1 MFRLKHVGRA
11 ATALC
16 AGGFAFAA
24 AAQQQAEGTQKLERI
39 EVTGSRIKRVD
50 AETPAPVQVITRD
63 AIERSG
69 AMTVTELLKSL
80 PANSTGAFDEN
91 AIASFSPGAGGVS
104 LRGLG
109 AQATLV
115 LINGRRVTPY
125 GFAHGGQQTF
135 VDVNSIPLDAVER
148 IDILLDGASALYGSD
163 AMAGVVNVILRKDF
177 TGFRT
182 HGSIGQTSY
191 GDGTSTSAG
200 FTVGSGSLD
209 KDRYNVFASYE
220 HSEREAIKASERPN
234 TRSADFRRFGLTDR
248 RSSYSM
254 PGNLYGVSGTA
265 EGTFLGPVAGCTPLD
280 DPTSPVNGQ
289 CVYDQ
294 VRYQDIQSATTR
306 DHLVMGGVAEL
317 DAQTQLFADA
327 IFTRSTIEQG
337 SPSYNT
343 STYFS
348 TGTLPQE
355 YIPLSATHPQ
365 NSFGQEVGLRYRFG
379 DVPNTTTTR
388 NDTQRATLGVRT
400 ALAEWDVESAVVY
413 SRSKTSN
420 IYTGYL
426 RDSVLLNEV
435 LDPNTGMARDTFV
448 FGNPAAND
456 AGLMARLYPTLRDTG
471 LTSMGSLDV
480 HGSRQFGRLAGG
492 PMGIAL
498 GADFRHETF
507 RTTPDPLVAAGEI
520 SVLGAAAADGERNVS
535 AFFAE
540 LSAPFLKTLETQ
552 FAVRVD
558 RYSDFGSATTP
569 KVGLKWKPVS
579 NLALRGTYSK
589 GFRAPSLVENSGTP
603 VTSFYSDLR
612 DPQLCPD
619 PVGAPNANCN
629 VTVAAL
635 QGANKDL
642 KAETSKSVTVGLVFD
657 PTDNLTVS
665 LDFYRIKR
673 LNEISTMEPDYLLAH
688 ESEYPGYVQ
697 RDPATGQ
704 IQRLNLPLTNLGST
718 LTRGYDIDVKNRW
731 PLGELGTLTLAGT
744 YNRTPH
750 YRVRP
755 VADAEELDYAGT
767 YMQPKERY
775 TFGGTWEYGV
785 WTTSLKWNYV
795 GGYSRAFSPS
805 DAVCPYESTTPDL
818 CRVASWMTADAFVGY
833 TGIKNLALGLT
844 VQNIDNRQAPLDER
858 AASDFTLYRSA
869 FHNQLGRFISVSA
882 RYTFW

>member
-1 MFRLKHVGRA
+1 MFRLKQVGRA
-11 ATALC
+11 AAALC
-16 AGGFAFAA
+16 AGGVAFAA
-24 AAQQQAEGTQKLERI
+24 AAQQQPAEPARKLERI

-50 AETPAPVQVITRD
+50 AESPVPVQVITRD

-80 PANSTGAFDEN
+80 PANNAGAFDEN
-91 AIASFSPGAGGVS
+91 AIASFSPGAGSVS

-125 GFAHGGQQTF
+125 GFAQGGQQTF
-135 VDVNSIPLDAVER
+135 VDVNAIPLDAVDR

-163 AMAGVVNVILRKDF
+163 AMAGVVNVILRKEF

-191 GDGTSTSAG
+191 GDGTTSSAG
-200 FTVGSGSLD
+200 FTIGKGSLD
-209 KDRYNVFASYE
+209 SDKYNVFASYE
-220 HSEREAIKASERPN
+220 HASREAIKASERPN
-234 TRSADFRRFGLTDR
+234 TRTADFRRFGLTDR

-254 PGNLYGVSGTA
+254 PGNLYEAVDDGA
-265 EGTFLGPVAGCTPLD
+265 FLGPMAGCAPVD
-280 DPTSPVNGQ
+280 DQTSPVDGR
-289 CVYDQ
+289 CAYDH
-294 VRYQDIQSATTR
+294 VRYQDIQAKTTR

-317 DAQTQLFADA
+317 SAQTQLFADA
-327 IFTRSTIEQG
+327 IFTRSTIEQAG
-337 SPSYNT
+337 PSYNS
-343 STYFS
+343 STYFA
-348 TGTLPQE
+348 TGTLSQD

-365 NSFGQEVGLRYRFG
+365 NPFGQTVGLRYRFG
-379 DVPNTTTTR
+379 DVPNSTTTKS
-388 NDTQRATLGVRT
+388 DTQRATLGMRT
-400 ALAEWDVESAVVY
+400 ALAEWDVESAAMY
-413 SRSKTSN
+413 SRSKTKV
-420 IYTGYL
+420 IYAGYL
-426 RDSVLLNEV
+426 RDAVLLNEV
-435 LDPNTGMARDTFV
+435 LDPSTGMARDSFV

-456 AGLMARLYPTLRDTG
+456 AGLMARLYPTLRDSG
-471 LTSMGSLDV
+471 VTSMSSLDV

-492 PMGIAL
+492 PMGIAV
-498 GADFRHETF
+498 GADFRRETF
-507 RTTPDPLVAAGEI
+507 RSTPDPLTAAGEI
-520 SVLGAAAADGERNVS
+520 SVLGAAAADGQRNIS

-540 LSAPFLKTLETQ
+540 LSAPIAKTLETQ

-589 GFRAPSLVENSGTP
+589 GFRAPSLVETSGTP
-603 VTSFYSDLR
+603 VTSFYSDIR

-619 PVGAPNANCN
+619 PVGAPNDNCN

-635 QGANKDL
+635 QGANQHL
-642 KAETSKSVTVGLVFD
+642 KAETSKSFTVGLVFE
-657 PTDNLTVS
+657 PTDRLSVS

-673 LNEISTMEPDYLLAH
+673 RNEISTMDPDYLLAH

-697 RDPATGQ
+697 RDPATNQ
-704 IQRLNLPLTNLGST
+704 IERLNLLLTNLGST
-718 LTRGYDIDVKNRW
+718 MVRGYDIDVKNRW

-744 YNRTPH
+744 YNRMPR
-750 YRVRP
+750 YKVRP
-755 VADAEELDYAGT
+755 VADAEEVDYAGT
-767 YMQPKERY
+767 YLQPRERY
-775 TFGGTWEYGV
+775 TLGGTWEYGA
-785 WTTSLKWNYV
+785 WTTSLTWNYI
-795 GGYSRAFSPS
+795 GGYSRAFSPI
-805 DAVCPYESTTPDL
+805 DTVCPYESTTPGL
-818 CRVASWMTADAFVGY
+818 CRVESWMTADLFVGY
-833 TGIKNLALGLT
+833 KGIKNLELGLK

-869 FHNQLGRFISVSA
+869 YHNQLGRFVSVSA